1 LVGASIGR
9 LSEEDQDRFA
19 DGLAEVIRNWP
30 GQSGPYAAELMR
42 TEGLRVEAADLIA
55 AALLEAEP
63 AFGEVEPRLDLLR
76 AVWHLRRQRN
86 SRVWKRLEKRAQ
98 ELGEGEGEVEQQVAM
113 RLREMM
119 GEG

>member
-19 DGLAEVIRNWP
+19 DGLAEVIGNWP
-30 GQSGPYAAELMR
+30 GQSGPLAAELMR

-76 AVWHLRRQRN
+76 AVGTCGGRGIPGSGSGWRSGRRSSVKARVRSN
-86 SRVWKRLEKRAQ
+86 NRSRCV
-98 ELGEGEGEVEQQVAM
+98 
-113 RLREMM
+113 
-119 GEG
+119 